1 MVDWLFLLL
10 IRAWIRLGLG
20 PSSFLPRDRG
30 CQKYSHESKSYSN
43 AKFYKIKISAKKKK
57 KIHTYYRILSP
68 NKQALHLG
76 MGGSEETQDWVHK
89 ASSGVSLGGCVPRSS
104 CSTTKARATCAGSWR
119 RATGSTGMT
128 AATGGASASSTPSRM
143 TRAQP

>member
-1 MVDWLFLLL
+1 MGEWSRGRSWAHMKIRSHLPMVDWLFLLL

-57 KIHTYYRILSP
+57 KSTPITEFSP
-68 NKQALHLG
+68 QISKPCISGWVAARRLRTGYTRLPR
-76 MGGSEETQDWVHK
+76 GSPW
-89 ASSGVSLGGCVPRSS
+89 AGVSPGPAAARRRLEPPALG
-104 CSTTKARATCAGSWR
+104 AGGELR
-119 RATGSTGMT
+119 EALG
-128 AATGGASASSTPSRM
+128 
-143 TRAQP
+143 